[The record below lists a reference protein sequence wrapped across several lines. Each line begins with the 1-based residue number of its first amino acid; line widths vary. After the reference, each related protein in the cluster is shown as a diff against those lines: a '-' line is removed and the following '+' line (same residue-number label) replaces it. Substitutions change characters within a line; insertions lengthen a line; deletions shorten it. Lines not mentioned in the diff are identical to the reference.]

1 MQKALDWLVARIKEP
16 STWAGIS
23 AATLAIS
30 VELQNHTGLGAAVI
44 AALIAVVRA
53 EK

>member
-1 MQKALDWLVARIKEP
+1 MTSVLNWVVARIKEP

-30 VELQNHTGLGAAVI
+30 VELKNHTRLAAAVI